1 MTDTPTLYEWAGGA
15 DAFVR
20 LTEAFYAR
28 VLEDDLLAPLF
39 ARMDA
44 EHARH
49 VAVWL
54 AEVFGGPPDYTG
66 SHGGYPHMVAKHIG
80 MAITEE
86 QRRRWVNLIQD
97 AADEAGL
104 PGDPEFRAA
113 FLGYIEWGT
122 RLALQNSQPGAD
134 VVMRAP
140 VPRWGWGVAP
150 PYLG

>member
-1 MTDTPTLYEWAGGA
+1 MTETPTLYEWAGGA
-15 DAFVR
+15 DAFGR

-28 VLEDDLLAPLF
+28 VVADDLLAPLF
-39 ARMDA
+39 ARMEA
-44 EHARH
+44 GHARH

-54 AEVFGGPPDYTG
+54 AEVFGGPADYTDRL
-66 SHGGYPHMVAKHIG
+66 GGYPRMVAKHIG
-80 MAITEE
+80 MAITEP

-104 PGDPEFRAA
+104 PVDPEFRAA

-122 RLALQNSQPGAD
+122 RLAVQNSRPGAD

-150 PYLG
+150 PYSP